1 MVVWVRV
8 PPRAIRL
15 LCDMDFDLTS
25 LGLGLLFGCVGMGY
39 FLYGRGEGKYLL
51 MGVGGALMIVPYFFS
66 SNLLMCIVCGAIA
79 AVPYFVKES

>member
-1 MVVWVRV
+1 MN
-8 PPRAIRL
+8 
-15 LCDMDFDLTS
+15 FDLTS

-39 FLYGRGEGKYLL
+39 FMYGKSEANYMV

-79 AVPYFVKES
+79 AVPLFVKES